1 MKAILF
7 PGDRVAKLGEVADAE
22 AGPGQV
28 RVRIVSTGIC
38 GTDMHRFRYDTATR
52 APEAG
57 FVTGHEAVG
66 VVDQLGPGVTG
77 PAVGTRVVVWH
88 IWPCTS
94 ADGPC
99 PDAIASG
106 GLWCPHG
113 PVMGATANGANSEW
127 QVVPAHCAMP
137 LPDSYTAAQ
146 GVVLACNYGTAWR
159 AVMAG
164 GVGAGDRVT
173 VWGLGPVGL
182 CAVQVATLVGAEVVG
197 VDVSEARR
205 DYARALG
212 AEVADPSAFDD
223 ARAGE
228 RFDVSIDTTGQSI
241 VQMKLLEIAHHR
253 GAVVLVGLG
262 PHTGI
267 TATRNITLKELTVR
281 GSLVYARRE
290 WEELLEFVE
299 SKKADIDA
307 LVSHS
312 FEVEPA
318 TVENAYRLA
327 DAGEASKIVFRWRE
341 SW

>member
-7 PGDRVAKLGEVADAE
+7 PGDRVAQLSEVPDAV

-28 RVRIVSTGIC
+28 RVRMVATGIC
-38 GTDMHRFRYDTATR
+38 GTDMHRFRYSAETR

-66 VVDQLGPGVTG
+66 VVDQLGPGVTD
-77 PAVGTRVVVWH
+77 PAIGTRVVVWH
-88 IWPCTS
+88 IWPCS
-94 ADGPC
+94 APDGPC

-113 PVMGATANGANSEW
+113 PIMGATANGANGEW

-137 LPDSYTAAQ
+137 IPDSYTAAQ

-159 AVMAG
+159 AVTAG
-164 GVGAGDRVT
+164 GVKAGDRVT
-173 VWGLGPVGL
+173 IWGLGPVGL
-182 CAVQVATLVGAEVVG
+182 CAVQIALLKGAEVVG
-197 VDVSEARR
+197 VDVSEVRR
-205 DYARALG
+205 GFAAELG
-212 AEVADPSAFDD
+212 ATAAAPGAFDD
-223 ARAGE
+223 ELAAE
-228 RFDVSIDTTGQSI
+228 RYDVSIDTTGQSV

-253 GAVVLVGLG
+253 GVVVLVGLG

-281 GSLVYARRE
+281 GSLVYARDE
-290 WEELLEFVE
+290 WDELLAFVE
-299 SKKADIDA
+299 STHADLDA
-307 LVSHS
+307 LVSHT
-312 FEVEPA
+312 FDVAPDA
-318 TVENAYRLA
+318 VRTAYGLA
-327 DAGEASKIVFRWRE
+327 DAGQASKIVFRWRE